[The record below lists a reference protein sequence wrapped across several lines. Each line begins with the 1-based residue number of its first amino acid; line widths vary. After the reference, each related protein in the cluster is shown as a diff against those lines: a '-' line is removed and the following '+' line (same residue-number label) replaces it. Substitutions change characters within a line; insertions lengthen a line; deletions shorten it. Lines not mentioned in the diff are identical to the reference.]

1 MLIAE
6 RLGVDPAEVDVSP
19 SYEVDWELIRTSVPN
34 YEVRVELARAVTA
47 AQATQGEC
55 RIHGYS
61 QTTQV
66 FPVLDSN
73 GAGLGVQ
80 PFQRARVEASGRA
93 WAVNEWEPSS
103 VRQ

>member
-73 GAGLGVQ
+73 GLHWECSHSNAHESKPVAALG
-80 PFQRARVEASGRA
+80 P
-93 WAVNEWEPSS
+93 
-103 VRQ
+103 